1 MNFDKLKN
9 NEFGHNQ
16 KNLNLYKIQKKSE
29 SFLPEKRKL
38 PKESKMF
45 ITKKSKY

>member
-1 MNFDKLKN
+1 MNFDYLQKD
-9 NEFGHNQ
+9 FGHNQ

-29 SFLPEKRKL
+29 SFLPEKKKL

>member
-1 MNFDKLKN
+1 MNFYKLKN

-29 SFLPEKRKL
+29 SVLTEKKKL
-38 PKESKMF
+38 PKEIKMF

>member
-1 MNFDKLKN
+1 MNFDNLKKDY
-9 NEFGHNQ
+9 GVRQ

-29 SFLPEKRKL
+29 SFLPEKKKL